1 MKIQLTVRPTME
13 QPQWPSLLN
22 KSPITKANLHIS
34 CFSLASN
41 RADMRWAEK
50 RWNIFH
56 ASNMGQETVGVLSD
70 LWTPSCQKILSY
82 NLHISSSYYFSPLLY
97 YCLRPQLLRSFF
109 LLSLCIPTLLHH
121 SSLRSKRQ
129 LDLLKTNNRTSEPPQ
144 VVSAT
149 SELLRDN

>member
-1 MKIQLTVRPTME
+1 MRPTME

-34 CFSLASN
+34 CFSLVSN

-56 ASNMGQETVGVLSD
+56 ASNMGQQTVGVLSD
-70 LWTPSCQKILSY
+70 LWTPSYRKILSY
-82 NLHISSSYYFSPLLY
+82 NLHISSSYILVY
-97 YCLRPQLLRSFF
+97 YCLHPQLLLSFF
-109 LLSLCIPTLLHH
+109 LLSLCIPTFLHH
-121 SSLRSKRQ
+121 SSLRSKRE
-129 LDLLKTNNRTSEPPQ
+129 LDLLKTNNCTSEPHQ